1 MSHGT
6 QVSDWGRIFFGNVPP
21 VFLAEVLF
29 RAIVMYLALLLTLR
43 LLGKRMN
50 GQLSI
55 TELAV
60 MISLGAIVSVPMESP
75 KQGLLPGAVLL
86 LLILLFQR
94 GLGYLSFKSG
104 KVSRIVYGG
113 VSTLVKDGVL
123 QRNALKREGITK
135 DQLFAQLRYHK
146 ITQLGEVARV
156 YLEENG
162 MFSVFRAKPPQPG
175 LSTLPELDD
184 TDIAAQKH
192 KDGVMVCCFCGAT
205 AEQPD
210 AKAEECQVCHH
221 REWTQAIIGDQA

>member
-6 QVSDWGRIFFGNVPP
+6 QVSDWSRVFFGNVPP
-21 VFLAEVLF
+21 IFLAEVLF
-29 RAIVMYLALLLTLR
+29 RAVVMYLALLLTLR
-43 LLGKRMN
+43 VLGKRMN

-55 TELAV
+55 TDLAV

-86 LLILLFQR
+86 LLILVFQR

-104 KVSRIVYGG
+104 KISRFVYGG

-123 QRNALKREGITK
+123 QRDTMKREGITK

-162 MFSVFRAKPPQPG
+162 MFSVFRAEPPRPG
-175 LSTLPELDD
+175 LSALPELDD
-184 TDIAAQKH
+184 TEIGAQRH
-192 KDGVMVCCFCGAT
+192 KDGLLVCSFCGTT
-205 AEQPD
+205 AKEPASRED
-210 AKAEECQVCHH
+210 ECRNCHE
-221 REWTQAIIGDQA
+221 RAWTPAIIGG